1 VPQLF
6 IDVEARFAKFG
17 DQLEQMN
24 KKADTLVG
32 GMQRSFSALGAT
44 LATLGVGVSAGAFA
58 SMIKGAIDLQD
69 EIGKVAQ
76 RIGTSTAALSELA
89 YSAKLSDVSFETLQQ
104 SMKKLSV
111 NMLDTQAGA
120 GEAKAAFE
128 ALGIAVTDTG
138 GNLLSNEKVVSEIAD
153 SFAKMEDGAG
163 KTAIAVKLFGR
174 AGSEMIP
181 LLNQGSRGLRENAE
195 EARKFGI
202 VISTEAAKAAEEFN
216 DNLTRLKEASHGA
229 GLALA
234 NDFLPSLNNVV
245 QQLLIARDLAG
256 GTAKGLL
263 LFLTTPTGDPIGTLT
278 EITKKLETLKQQK
291 KDIEGSAANRSALRG
306 LPFLGT
312 KGDLELIDTQIKTLE
327 KRREFLTQLATKT
340 GEKDNFDLFGTVK
353 TKAPKLPDN
362 TPIKDYTKQLEE
374 LKRLFEETQK
384 VGNALDVTITMP
396 KVVGGDF
403 EAAKRSLAEQKK
415 LLEDGIKG
423 WIAHA
428 DAVFADAEAMD
439 KAAASGDSWQETQ
452 EKMAEKILNLVD
464 PLRQATLEAE
474 KFDDA
479 IGFKG
484 VTQADANFAKLDAR
498 IRGLLQPTENLFQ
511 AIQRQWEQGLLTDQ
525 QMDTAFKS
533 ALEQMDKGKSATDR
547 MTDAARDLGLTFSS
561 AFEQAIL
568 DGKKFGDV
576 LKGLAQDIARIFLR
590 KTVTEPLAAG
600 LTGVFGSLFKGMAG
614 GGGGT
619 AVATSSM
626 GYGIG
631 SSGVYEGYATG
642 TNYVPRTGPY
652 LLHQGEAVIPA
663 ADNTGWGGGV
673 TIVQNIRN
681 DSRSDISSISHS
693 MQVAKVQAVAAMEDL
708 TRRRPTR

>member
-1 VPQLF
+1 MPQLF

-17 DQLEQMN
+17 GQLEQMN

-32 GMQRSFSALGAT
+32 GMQKSFSALGTT
-44 LATLGVGVSAGAFA
+44 LATLGVGISAGAFA
-58 SMIKGAIDLQD
+58 SMIKDAINLQD

-76 RIGTSTAALSELA
+76 RIGTSTESLSALA
-89 YSAKLSDVSFETLQQ
+89 YSAKLSDVSFESLQRT
-104 SMKKLSV
+104 MKNLAVGMVDS
-111 NMLDTQAGA
+111 QAGT
-120 GEAKAAFE
+120 GEAKDAFE
-128 ALGIAVTDTG
+128 ALKISVTDASGSLKT
-138 GNLLSNEKVVSEIAD
+138 NEQVLFEIAD
-153 SFAKMEDGAG
+153 SFKNMEDGAG
-163 KTAIAVKLFGR
+163 KTALAVRLFKKG
-174 AGSEMIP
+174 GEELIP
-181 LLNQGSRGLRENAE
+181 LLNQGAAGLKANAD
-195 EARKFGI
+195 EARRFGI
-202 VISTEAAKAAEEFN
+202 VISGEAAKAAEEFN
-216 DNLTRLKEASHGA
+216 DNLTRISEAGRGFKMAVANDILPWLSRMIEQFIEGKRVA
-229 GLALA
+229 GGFLEALRLFGLSSITSSNAADKLGDLVKKQQELQDKIAAGPKARGGVDVSAARAQLEDVKKQIQYATILA
-234 NDFLPSLNNVV
+234 N
-245 QQLLIARDLAG
+245 QQE
-256 GTAKGLL
+256 K
-263 LFLTTPTGDPIGTLT
+263 LTRGWD
-278 EITKKLETLKQQK
+278 EERAA
-291 KDIEGSAANRSALRG
+291 EGPKA
-306 LPFLGT
+306 
-312 KGDLELIDTQIKTLE
+312 
-327 KRREFLTQLATKT
+327 
-340 GEKDNFDLFGTVK
+340 
-353 TKAPKLPDN
+353 KAPKLPVAATN
-362 TPIKDYTKQLEE
+362 VKDTTKQWEE

-384 VGNALDVTITMP
+384 VANALDVTITMP

-403 EAAKRSLAEQKK
+403 EAAKRSLTEQKK
-415 LLEDGIKG
+415 LLEDGVKG

-511 AIQRQWEQGLLTDQ
+511 AIQRQWEQGLLTNE

-533 ALEQMDKGKSATDR
+533 ALEQMDKGKDATDK

-600 LTGVFGSLFKGMAG
+600 LTGVFGSLFKGMSS

-642 TNYVPRTGPY
+642 TDYVPRTGPY

-681 DSRSDISSISHS
+681 DSRSDISSITHS